1 MTPRFLALA
10 FFAPIAACA
19 ATSGAPADSGV
30 ADVHQTDAS
39 ATTDS
44 SDANASDVVQEPS
57 TPGDDAGAFSW
68 FPGNYVLLN
77 TADDATTERDAVL
90 ASTTDSVFTG
100 LEKRYD
106 WVASEGAEG
115 DYSQGIANIASDLAA
130 VDAAGKKL
138 LVFLVYKTFTA
149 GQHTVPSYMLSTGPW
164 CSGTTCGEVAMS
176 NGVTAMIWLPGV
188 ATRLHAWIA
197 GLATGLLGTA
207 HIGALAGIV
216 FPETACSGCD
226 TTNTAYDQPTYLM
239 ALEANATATVAA
251 FPTTLVFQYINFFPP
266 NNTANQYLVSYANF
280 ALATPHVGVGCP
292 DLAPLFDPPEYAI
305 LESST
310 YQGRVPMAPAVE
322 NPDFGSGRASPE
334 GGVAATY
341 SLGIDPSSQG
351 GMGAQII
358 SWSNANDST
367 NVFTLD
373 DVAAY
378 ITTHANPNTAP
389 PTW

>member
-1 MTPRFLALA
+1 M
-10 FFAPIAACA
+10 
-19 ATSGAPADSGV
+19 DSIDASV
-30 ADVHQTDAS
+30 ADVT
-39 ATTDS
+39 
-44 SDANASDVVQEPS
+44 QETS
-57 TPGDDAGAFSW
+57 TPAQDAGSLAW

-77 TADDATTERDAVL
+77 STDNATTELDAVL
-90 ASTTDSVFTG
+90 ASNTDSVFDG
-100 LEKRYD
+100 IEKRYD

-115 DYSQGIANIASDLAA
+115 DYTQGVANIESDLAA

-138 LVFLVYKTFTA
+138 LVFFVYKTFTP

-197 GLATGLLGTA
+197 GLASSLLGSP

-226 TTNTAYDQPTYLM
+226 TTNTSYDQPTYLA
-239 ALEANATATVAA
+239 ALEGNTTAAIAA
-251 FPTTLVFQYINFFPP
+251 FPNTIVFQYINFFPP
-266 NNTANQYLVSYANF
+266 NNTANMYLVSYADF
-280 ALATPHVGVGCP
+280 ALATPHAGLGCP
-292 DLAPLFDPPEYAI
+292 DLAPLFDPPEYAV
-305 LESST
+305 LEAAK
-310 YQGRVPMAPAVE
+310 YQGLVPMAPAVE
-322 NPDFGSGRASPE
+322 NPDFGSGRASPD

-341 SLGIDPSSQG
+341 ALGIDPSSQG
-351 GMGAQII
+351 GMSAQII
-358 SWSNANDST
+358 SWSNSNDSS

-378 ITTHANPNTAP
+378 IKTHPNPNTAT